1 MPKNIFSKSFFHICF
16 VLIGS
21 FFAVDLCAAV
31 GAKKVVVGYYS
42 TENQKAFEEK
52 VRPLFEKQTSGC
64 SQCQIVN
71 LTPYDEKGEFDLKS
85 LEVSLKSIPEDVKIL
100 FFDFN
105 FKKNEV
111 SPAVIEQL
119 SKLPAQGVLVVASAG
134 VPKEQ
139 QVTSPLSK
147 TLFGQIKD
155 AFIIG
160 DLGDRERLNPQGFF
174 GPEMLTAI
182 RSPRDLNVQSVGPL
196 LFASKLATDY
206 SRRSPQEWTGYLRSK
221 KEKSRKVWP
230 DLQDF
235 FN

>member
-1 MPKNIFSKSFFHICF
+1 MSKNMISKSFFHICF
-16 VLIGS
+16 VFISSLV
-21 FFAVDLCAAV
+21 AVDLCAAV
-31 GAKKVVVGYYS
+31 NAKAVVVGYYS
-42 TENQKAFEEK
+42 VENQKSFEEK
-52 VRPLFEKQTSGC
+52 IKPLFEKQTSGC

-71 LTPYDEKGEFDLKS
+71 LTPYDDKGEFDMKS
-85 LEVSLKSIPEDVKIL
+85 LEDSLKKIPQEVKIL

-105 FKKNEV
+105 FKKNDV
-111 SPAVIEQL
+111 SASIIEQL
-119 SKLPAQGVLVVASAG
+119 SQISAQGILVVASAG
-134 VPKEQ
+134 TPKEQ
-139 QVTSPLSK
+139 QATSPLSK
-147 TLFGQIKD
+147 TLFGQIKN

-160 DLGDRERLNPQGFF
+160 DLGERERLNPQGFF

-182 RSPRDLNVQSVGPL
+182 RSPRDLNVPSVGPL

-221 KEKSRKVWP
+221 KEKSRKIWP